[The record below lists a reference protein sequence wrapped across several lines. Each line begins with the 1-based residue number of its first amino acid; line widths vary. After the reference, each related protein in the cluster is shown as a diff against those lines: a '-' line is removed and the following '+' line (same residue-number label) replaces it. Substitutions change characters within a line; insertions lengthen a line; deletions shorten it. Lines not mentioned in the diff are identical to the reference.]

1 MIVDYNKKKGPVT
14 YYDEHKQLVTE
25 SHGSFARKIA
35 NNLQN
40 CYLKGMTHLTTTN
53 LEHKVNPNKLLD
65 TYDFRV
71 WNEHIYQLSD
81 DKYRKKLV
89 NHLEFYSPQKKTS

>member
-1 MIVDYNKKKGPVT
+1 M
-14 YYDEHKQLVTE
+14 TE
-25 SHGSFARKIA
+25 SHGSFVWKIA
-35 NNLQN
+35 NNIQN
-40 CYLKGMTHLTTTN
+40 CYSKGMTYLTTSG
-53 LEHKVNPNKLLD
+53 LERKVNPNKLLD

-89 NHLEFYSPQKKTS
+89 NHLEFCTPKTKSSAVS